1 MKKRLKQ
8 WASLV
13 LCLFLVT
20 SISPCQALAIG
31 TSASAAVLI
40 DADSG
45 RVLYSYNQDAQMGIA
60 STTKILTALVAIQ
73 YGNLGD
79 VVTVSQTAAY
89 TEGSSMYLS
98 VGEELRLETLL
109 YGLMLSSGNDAAVAI
124 AEHVGGSV
132 EGFAVLMNEMA
143 QQIGMTNS
151 SFANPNGLD
160 QEGHY
165 STAYDMALLGMAAMD
180 NPTLMRIAST
190 TSITVEGHTLT
201 THNRLL
207 SEIDGC
213 VGLKTGYTQACG
225 RTLVSCVEQ
234 NGQRLVAV
242 TLNDGNDWEDHK
254 NLYAYGFATYP
265 AQILV
270 TAGQTVAETV
280 LGASQ
285 TVPLVAS
292 ESFAYPVGTGEQM
305 EMTVYL
311 DEAVAL
317 SDGAAVGRA
326 VFMLNGKE
334 VGEIP
339 IKLGNTTY

>member
-1 MKKRLKQ
+1 MNGFRKCLTCGMI
-8 WASLV
+8 LV
-13 LCLFLVT
+13 LML
-20 SISPCQALAIG
+20 SIFPCQSFAVS
-31 TSASAAVLI
+31 TSATASILV

-45 RVLYSYNQDAQMGIA
+45 RVLYSYNADKQMGIA
-60 STTKILTALVAIQ
+60 STTKILTALVAIR
-73 YGNLGD
+73 YGNLRD

-89 TEGSSMYLS
+89 TEGSSMYLQ
-98 VGEELRLETLL
+98 VGEQLRLETLL

-132 EGFAVLMNEMA
+132 EGFAALMNDLA
-143 QQIGMTNS
+143 QELGMTNS

-160 QEGHY
+160 QEGHC
-165 STAYDMALLGMAAMD
+165 STAYDMALLGIAAMD

-190 TSITVEGHTLT
+190 TSITVEGHSLT

-207 SEIDGC
+207 TEIDGC
-213 VGLKTGYTQACG
+213 IGLKTGYTQACG

-254 NLYAYGFATYP
+254 NLYAYGFSTYP
-265 AQILV
+265 AQTLV
-270 TAGQTVAETV
+270 TTGQTVAQTV

-285 TVPLVAS
+285 TVSLVTTM
-292 ESFAYPVGTGEQM
+292 SFSYPVQAGEQV

-311 DEAVAL
+311 EDAL
-317 SDGAAVGRA
+317 ALQDGATVGRA
-326 VFMLNGKE
+326 VFTLNGKE
-334 VGEIP
+334 VGEVP
-339 IKLGNTTY
+339 IRLGQIIS